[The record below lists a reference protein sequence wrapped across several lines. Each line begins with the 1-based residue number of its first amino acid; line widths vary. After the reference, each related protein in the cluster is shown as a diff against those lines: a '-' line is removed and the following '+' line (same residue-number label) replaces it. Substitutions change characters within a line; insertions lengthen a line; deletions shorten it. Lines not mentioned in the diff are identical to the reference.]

1 MTELRE
7 VQASLIQ
14 AEKLAALGQ
23 LVAHEINTP
32 LGVAL
37 TTATRVGR
45 SRFCRLRALPAASRG
60 RLARRSIRKP
70 SPMTFRLPAL
80 ALALFATSAA
90 AQDYNRQDIVR
101 GLCQPDGCDE
111 FTILAAERL
120 RTTDEGTLLK
130 TRVKTFHASY
140 GGRKEGGEENGHV
153 YCSRTK
159 PAIMAEQNGK
169 AVAFFL
175 APFATEESRES
186 VRRNANFHALYFTIC
201 HGMEAGKAAVH
212 NLAGVAGSHGYRVA
226 LAQSRFVTLNRAEDV
241 MTGAGER
248 PVADARPPADPG
260 RPPRCGCPSR
270 HGRSLTRGR
279 PSAPPS
285 ARLWR
290 PRAAPTASRRGRLRP
305 EPSRRTKGLLS
316 GPRRLTNRAFDA
328 LDEMGDWVLGQGR
341 R

>member
-1 MTELRE
+1 
-7 VQASLIQ
+7 
-14 AEKLAALGQ
+14 
-23 LVAHEINTP
+23 
-32 LGVAL
+32 
-37 TTATRVGR
+37 
-45 SRFCRLRALPAASRG
+45 
-60 RLARRSIRKP
+60 
-70 SPMTFRLPAL
+70 MTFRLPAL

-212 NLAGVAGSHGYRVA
+212 NLSGVAQSHGYRVA
-226 LAQSRFVTLNRAEDV
+226 LAQSKLVTLKRAEDILGPGEAAPV
-241 MTGAGER
+241 AARAPER
-248 PVADARPPADPG
+248 PPERPPAEAVRRERQNPEPA
-260 RPPRCGCPSR
+260 RQAPPPRVV
-270 HGRSLTRGR
+270 
-279 PSAPPS
+279 
-285 ARLWR
+285 
-290 PRAAPTASRRGRLRP
+290 
-305 EPSRRTKGLLS
+305 EKDEGLLS
-316 GPRRLTNRAFDA
+316 APRRLTNQAFDA
-328 LDEMGDWVLGQGR
+328 LDEAGEWVLGR
-341 R
+341 VR

>member
-1 MTELRE
+1 MNELRV

-248 PVADARPPADPG
+248 PVADARPPADP
-260 RPPRCGCPSR
+260 RPPA
-270 HGRSLTRGR
+270 TMR
-279 PSAPPS
+279 PPVEARPLADARPPERPAVEAARRPDREPPRQAPP
-285 ARLWR
+285 RVV
-290 PRAAPTASRRGRLRP
+290 
-305 EPSRRTKGLLS
+305 EKDEGLLS
-316 GPRRLTNRAFDA
+316 APRRWTNQAFDA
-328 LDEMGDWVLGQGR
+328 LDQAGEWVLGQGR